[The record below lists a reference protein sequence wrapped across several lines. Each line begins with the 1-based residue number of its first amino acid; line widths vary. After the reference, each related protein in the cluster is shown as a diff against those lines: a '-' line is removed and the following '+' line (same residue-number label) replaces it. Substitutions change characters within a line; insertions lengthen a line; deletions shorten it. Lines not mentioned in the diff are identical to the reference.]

1 VLIKKDKF
9 IIIVVKENNRVFLQ
23 KIYNMTFSE
32 LGLNKNIQKAITDLG
47 FENPTPIQQES
58 IPYLLENK
66 NDLIAL
72 AQTGTGK
79 TAAFG
84 LPVLNKIDIERK
96 LPQAII
102 LCPTRELCLQIAK
115 DMDTYAK
122 YTKGLKITAVYG
134 GASIMPQIKS
144 LKSGTQIVVGTPGRV
159 IDLINRKSLKLQDIE
174 FVVLDEA
181 DEMLNMGF
189 KDDLDTILA
198 ETPSEKQ
205 TLLFS
210 ATMPKEVM
218 RISKNYMQNPKTIE
232 VASRNEGAA
241 NIEHHYYMVNA
252 RDRYKALRRI
262 CDVNPDIYGIV
273 FCRTRRETAE
283 VADKLMQDGY
293 SADAIH
299 GELSQAQRDHVMGR
313 FRKRKLQLL
322 VATDVAARGI
332 DINELSHVINYNLPD
347 DDEIYVHRSG
357 RTGRAGNKGTSIII
371 AHSREGRKLKSI
383 ERMIKRDLTLM
394 KVPNGDEICQIQL
407 MKLVDKVVTT
417 EVNHQIDKY
426 LPSIEEKLAH
436 LDKEALI
443 KHFVSAEFNRFLS
456 FYKNAPDLNVTGS
469 NNRDRNERS
478 GGRNERSG
486 GRNERSGGRNERS
499 GGERTGHAEAGYT
512 RFFINLGAEKDL
524 QAHNLI
530 GLINEYTRNRN
541 IPVGKIDIM
550 RKFSFFEA
558 PNDFETDVLSG
569 LSDAV
574 WNGNR
579 VNVEVSQAPGVKSS
593 RGGGIRGGS
602 GRSFS
607 GGGGEKRSN
616 SGGGRD
622 RQGGRSSSRRE
633 SSGGGKT
640 SGGSSS
646 SFRGRFNAAAK
657 KTKKD

>member
-1 VLIKKDKF
+1 
-9 IIIVVKENNRVFLQ
+9 LQ
-23 KIYNMTFSE
+23 KFYSMTFSE
-32 LGLNKNIQKAITDLG
+32 TGLNKNIQKAINDLG
-47 FENPTPIQQES
+47 FETPTPIQKEV
-58 IPYLLENK
+58 IPYLLETE

-84 LPVLNKIDIERK
+84 MPVIHKIEVDRK
-96 LPQAII
+96 NPQAII

-115 DMDTYAK
+115 DMESYSK
-122 YTKGLKITAVYG
+122 YIKGLKITAVYG
-134 GASIMPQIKS
+134 GASIQPQIKS

-159 IDLINRKSLKLQDIE
+159 IDLINRKSLRLNDIE
-174 FVVLDEA
+174 FVILDEA

-198 ETPSEKQ
+198 ETPNEKQ

-218 RISKNYMQNPKTIE
+218 RISKNYMHNPKTIE

-241 NIEHHYYMVNA
+241 NIEHHYYMVQA

-273 FCRTRRETAE
+273 FCRTRRETAD

-293 SADAIH
+293 NADAIH
-299 GELSQAQRDHVMGR
+299 GELSQAQRDNVMGK
-313 FRKRKLQLL
+313 FRKKKIQLL

-332 DINELSHVINYNLPD
+332 DINELTHVINYNLPD
-347 DDEIYVHRSG
+347 DNEIYVHRSG

-383 ERMIKRDLTLM
+383 EKMIKRDLKLM

-407 MKLVDKVVTT
+407 MKLIDKVVATD
-417 EVNHQIDKY
+417 VNHQIDKY

-436 LDKEALI
+436 LDKEGII
-443 KHFVSAEFNRFLS
+443 KHFVSTEFNRFLA
-456 FYKNAPDLNVTGS
+456 FYKNAQDLNVSGS
-469 NNRDRNERS
+469 KGNDRNER
-478 GGRNERSG
+478 GGRADRKG
-486 GRNERSGGRNERS
+486 KRGDR
-499 GGERTGHAEAGYT
+499 GERTGHAESGHT
-512 RFFINLGAEKDL
+512 RFFINLGQEKDM

-530 GLINEYTRNRN
+530 GLINECTRNRN

-550 RKFSFFEA
+550 RKFSFFEI
-558 PNDFETDVLSG
+558 PSDFETDILSG
-569 LSDAV
+569 MVDAN

-579 VNVEVSQAPGVKSS
+579 VNVEVSQAPGIKSP
-593 RGGGIRGGS
+593 RGGGNRSGGS
-602 GRSFS
+602 RSY
-607 GGGGEKRSN
+607 GGGDRKRSN

-622 RQGGRSSSRRE
+622 RSGGRSSGGSSSRRE
-633 SSGGGKT
+633 SSVGGGRS

-646 SFRGRFNAAAK
+646 SFKGRFNAAAK
-657 KTKKD
+657 RKRRD

>member
-1 VLIKKDKF
+1 
-9 IIIVVKENNRVFLQ
+9 
-23 KIYNMTFSE
+23 MTFSE
-32 LGLNKNIQKAITDLG
+32 TGLNKNIQKAITDLG
-47 FENPTPIQQES
+47 FETPTPIQQES
-58 IPYLLENK
+58 IPYLLENET
-66 NDLIAL
+66 DLIAL

-84 LPVLNKIDIERK
+84 LPVLHKIDVERK

-115 DMDTYAK
+115 DMETFAK

-134 GASIMPQIKS
+134 GASIMPQIKA

-159 IDLINRKSLKLQDIE
+159 IDLINRKSLRLQDIE

-189 KDDLDTILA
+189 KEDLDTILA
-198 ETPSEKQ
+198 ETPDTKQ

-218 RISKNYMQNPKTIE
+218 RISKNYMHDPKTIE
-232 VASRNEGAA
+232 VASRNEGAK
-241 NIEHHYYMVNA
+241 NIEHHYYMVQA

-262 CDVNPDIYGIV
+262 CDVNPEIYGIV

-299 GELSQAQRDHVMGR
+299 GELSQAQRDNVMGK
-313 FRKRKLQLL
+313 FRKKKIQLL

-332 DINELSHVINYNLPD
+332 DINELTHVINYNLPD
-347 DDEIYVHRSG
+347 DNEIYVHRSG
-357 RTGRAGNKGTSIII
+357 RTGRAGNKGISIII

-383 ERMIKRDLTLM
+383 EKMIKRDLKLM
-394 KVPNGDEICQIQL
+394 KVPNGDEICQIQM
-407 MKLVDKVVTT
+407 MKLIDKVVATD
-417 EVNHQIDKY
+417 VNHQIDKY

-436 LDKEALI
+436 LDKEGII
-443 KHFVSAEFNRFLS
+443 KHFVSTEFNRFLA
-456 FYKNAPDLNVTGS
+456 FYKNAQDLNVSGS
-469 NNRDRNERS
+469 SSRDRNDRNDRGSRNDRNDRDRGRS
-478 GGRNERSG
+478 NR
-486 GRNERSGGRNERS
+486 
-499 GGERTGHAEAGYT
+499 GEKTGHAEAGHT
-512 RFFINLGAEKDL
+512 RFFINLGQEKDM

-541 IPVGKIDIM
+541 IPVGKINIM
-550 RKFSFFEA
+550 GKFSFFEI
-558 PNDFETDVLSG
+558 PTDFETDILSG
-569 LSDAV
+569 MSEAN

-579 VNVEVSQAPGVKSS
+579 VNVEVSQPPGEKSS
-593 RGGGIRGGS
+593 RGGGDRGGS
-602 GRSFS
+602 GS
-607 GGGGEKRSN
+607 GGGRSYSGGGDRKRSN

-622 RQGGRSSSRRE
+622 RQGGRPSGGDSSSRRE
-633 SSGGGKT
+633 SSGGKS

-646 SFRGRFNAAAK
+646 SFKGKFNAAAK
-657 KTKKD
+657 RKRRD

>member
-1 VLIKKDKF
+1 
-9 IIIVVKENNRVFLQ
+9 
-23 KIYNMTFSE
+23 MTFSE
-32 LGLNKNIQKAITDLG
+32 TGLNKNLQKAIVDLG
-47 FENPTPIQQES
+47 FETPTPIQQES
-58 IPYLLENK
+58 IPYLLK
-66 NDLIAL
+66 NETDLIAL

-84 LPVLNKIDIERK
+84 LPVLHKIEVERK

-115 DMDTYAK
+115 DMESYAK

-144 LKSGTQIVVGTPGRV
+144 LKSGSQIIVGTPGRV
-159 IDLINRKSLKLQDIE
+159 IDLIKRKSLKLQDIE

-198 ETPSEKQ
+198 ETPKTKQ
-205 TLLFS
+205 TFLFS

-218 RISKNYMQNPKTIE
+218 RISKNYMSNAKTIE

-262 CDVNPDIYGIV
+262 CDMNPDIYGIV

-293 SADAIH
+293 NADAIH

-313 FRKRKLQLL
+313 FRTKKLEIL

-332 DINELSHVINYNLPD
+332 DINELTHVINYNLPD

-371 AHSREGRKLKSI
+371 AHSREGRKLKLI
-383 ERMIKRDLTLM
+383 EKMIKRDLMLM

-407 MKLVDKVVTT
+407 MRLVDKVVTT
-417 EVNHQIDKY
+417 EVNHQIESY

-436 LDKEALI
+436 LDKSELI

-456 FYKNAPDLNVTGS
+456 FYKNAPDLNVSGS
-469 NNRDRNERS
+469 NNKDRNDRGDRKERR
-478 GGRNERSG
+478 GDRKER
-486 GRNERSGGRNERS
+486 R
-499 GGERTGHAEAGYT
+499 GERNGHAEAGHT
-512 RFFINLGAEKDL
+512 RFFINLGKEKDM

-550 RKFSFFEA
+550 GKFSFFEVS
-558 PNDFETDVLSG
+558 NDFETDILSSF
-569 LSDAV
+569 SDAV

-579 VNVEVSQAPGVKSS
+579 VNVEVSQAPGTKSI
-593 RGGGIRGGS
+593 RGGGNRGGGS
-602 GRSFS
+602 KDGGRSYS
-607 GGGGEKRSN
+607 
-616 SGGGRD
+616 GGRD
-622 RQGGRSSSRRE
+622 RKRSSDNSRRE
-633 SSGGGKT
+633 RKGGESSRGSSYSKREGAGT
-640 SGGSSS
+640 SSTGGSSS
-646 SFRGRFNAAAK
+646 FKGKFNAAAK
-657 KTKKD
+657 RKRIN

>member
-1 VLIKKDKF
+1 VLIKKDKSN
-9 IIIVVKENNRVFLQ
+9 IIVVMENNRVILQ
-23 KIYNMTFSE
+23 KIYSMTFSE
-32 LGLNKNIQKAITDLG
+32 IGVNENIQKAIADLG
-47 FENPTPIQQES
+47 FDNPTPIQKES
-58 IPYLLENK
+58 IPYLLKNK
-66 NDLIAL
+66 GDLIAL

-84 LPVLNKIDIERK
+84 LPVINKIDFKRK
-96 LPQAII
+96 LPQSII

-115 DMDTYAK
+115 DMQTYAK

-134 GASIMPQIKS
+134 GASIIPQIKS

-198 ETPSEKQ
+198 ETPKEKQ

-218 RISKNYMQNPKTIE
+218 RISKNYMQSPKTIE

-383 ERMIKRDLTLM
+383 ERMIKRELTLM

-417 EVNHQIDKY
+417 DINHQIDNY
-426 LPSIEEKLAH
+426 LPLIEEKLAH
-436 LDKEALI
+436 LDKGDLI

-456 FYKNAPDLNVTGS
+456 FYKNAPDLNVAGS
-469 NNRDRNERS
+469 NNRDRNEKVK
-478 GGRNERSG
+478 GERSRG
-486 GRNERSGGRNERS
+486 ERIR
-499 GGERTGHAEAGYT
+499 GERTGHAESGYT
-512 RFFINLGAEKDL
+512 RFFINLGSEKDL
-524 QAHNLI
+524 KAHNLI

-558 PNDFETDVLSG
+558 PNDFEKDVLSG
-569 LSDAV
+569 LADAV

-579 VNVEVSQAPGVKSS
+579 VNVEISQAPGVKSH
-593 RGGGIRGGS
+593 RGGGNRGGNS
-602 GRSFS
+602 RSHYRKS
-607 GGGGEKRSN
+607 GEKRSN
-616 SGGGRD
+616 SGSRRD
-622 RQGGRSSSRRE
+622 RQGDKSSAAPLRKE
-633 SSGGGKT
+633 STGVRT
-640 SGGSSS
+640 SGGRPS

-657 KTKKD
+657 RTKRD

>member
-1 VLIKKDKF
+1 
-9 IIIVVKENNRVFLQ
+9 
-23 KIYNMTFSE
+23 MTFSE
-32 LGLNKNIQKAITDLG
+32 TGLNKNIQKAITDLG
-47 FENPTPIQQES
+47 FETPTPIQKEV
-58 IPYLLENK
+58 IPYLLETE

-84 LPVLNKIDIERK
+84 MPVIHKIEVDRK
-96 LPQAII
+96 NPQAII
-102 LCPTRELCLQIAK
+102 LCPTRELCIQIAK
-115 DMDTYAK
+115 DMESYSK
-122 YTKGLKITAVYG
+122 YIKGLKITAVYG
-134 GASIMPQIKS
+134 GASIQPQIKA
-144 LKSGTQIVVGTPGRV
+144 LKSGTQIVIGTPGRV
-159 IDLINRKSLKLQDIE
+159 IDLINRKSLRLNDIE
-174 FVVLDEA
+174 FVILDEA

-198 ETPSEKQ
+198 ETPEEKQ

-218 RISKNYMQNPKTIE
+218 RISKNYMHNPKTIE

-283 VADKLMQDGY
+283 IADKLMQDGY
-293 SADAIH
+293 NADAIH

-313 FRKRKLQLL
+313 FRKRKLQIL

-347 DDEIYVHRSG
+347 DNEIYVHRSG

-371 AHSREGRKLKSI
+371 AHSREGRKLKAI
-383 ERMIKRDLTLM
+383 GKMIKRDLKLM

-407 MKLVDKVVTT
+407 MRLIDKVVSAD
-417 EVNHQIDKY
+417 VNHQIDNY
-426 LPSIEEKLAH
+426 LPSIEEKLDH
-436 LDKEALI
+436 LDKSELI
-443 KHFVSAEFNRFLS
+443 KHFVSTEFNRFLS
-456 FYKNAPDLNVTGS
+456 FYKNAPDLNVSGS
-469 NNRDRNERS
+469 SNTSRNERGNRKQS
-478 GGRNERSG
+478 ERG
-486 GRNERSGGRNERS
+486 DRKNKR
-499 GGERTGHAEAGYT
+499 GERTGHAEEGYT
-512 RFFINLGAEKDL
+512 RFFINLGNEKDM

-550 RKFSFFEA
+550 KKFSFFEVSS
-558 PNDFETDVLSG
+558 DFETDVLSG
-569 LSDAV
+569 FADAN

-579 VNVEVSQAPGVKSS
+579 VNVEVSQAPGTKSP
-593 RGGGIRGGS
+593 RGGG
-602 GRSFS
+602 RSY
-607 GGGGEKRSN
+607 GGGDRKRSN

-622 RQGGRSSSRRE
+622 RNRGRSSGRSSSSRRE
-633 SSGGGKT
+633 SSGGGRS

-646 SFRGRFNAAAK
+646 SFKGRFNAAAK
-657 KTKKD
+657 RKRRD

>member
-1 VLIKKDKF
+1 
-9 IIIVVKENNRVFLQ
+9 
-23 KIYNMTFSE
+23 MTFSE
-32 LGLNKNIQKAITDLG
+32 TKLNKNIQKAIIDLG
-47 FENPTPIQQES
+47 FETLTPIQQEV

-66 NDLIAL
+66 TDLIAL

-84 LPVLNKIDIERK
+84 LPVLHKIEVERK

-115 DMDTYAK
+115 DMESYAK

-144 LKSGTQIVVGTPGRV
+144 LKSGSQIIVGTPGRV
-159 IDLINRKSLKLQDIE
+159 IDLIKRKSLKLQDIE

-198 ETPSEKQ
+198 ETPKEKQ
-205 TLLFS
+205 TFLFS

-218 RISKNYMQNPKTIE
+218 RISKNYMSNAKTIE

-262 CDVNPDIYGIV
+262 CDMNPDIYGIV

-293 SADAIH
+293 NADAIH

-313 FRKRKLQLL
+313 FRTKKLEIL

-332 DINELSHVINYNLPD
+332 DINELTHVINYNLPD

-371 AHSREGRKLKSI
+371 AHSREGRKLKLI
-383 ERMIKRDLTLM
+383 EKMIKRDLMLM

-407 MKLVDKVVTT
+407 MRLVDKVVTT
-417 EVNHQIDKY
+417 EINHQIENY

-436 LDKEALI
+436 LDKSELI

-456 FYKNAPDLNVTGS
+456 FYKNAPDLNVSGS
-469 NNRDRNERS
+469 NNKDRNDRGDRKERR
-478 GGRNERSG
+478 GDRKER
-486 GRNERSGGRNERS
+486 R
-499 GGERTGHAEAGYT
+499 GERNGHAEAGHT
-512 RFFINLGAEKDL
+512 RFFINLGKEKDM

-541 IPVGKIDIM
+541 IPVGKLDIM
-550 RKFSFFEA
+550 GKFSFFEVS
-558 PNDFETDVLSG
+558 NDFETDILSSF
-569 LSDAV
+569 SDAV

-579 VNVEVSQAPGVKSS
+579 VNVEVSQAPGTKSIRGGGS
-593 RGGGIRGGS
+593 RGGGSRDS
-602 GRSFS
+602 SRSYS
-607 GGGGEKRSN
+607 
-616 SGGGRD
+616 GGRD
-622 RQGGRSSSRRE
+622 RKRSSNSGRERNGRKSSGGSSSSRRE
-633 SSGGGKT
+633 SA
-640 SGGSSS
+640 GSFS
-646 SFRGRFNAAAK
+646 SFKGKFNAAAK
-657 KTKKD
+657 RKRIN